1 MPEPDDIGLLTE
13 YARHNSEEA
22 FTALVERHV
31 NLVYSVALRSVGHS
45 DAAEEIAQAV
55 FIILAQKAQGLSKRT
70 VLSGWLYQTT
80 RLTAANY
87 LRTEIRR
94 QKREQEAYMQ
104 SILNEADGGAG
115 FQPAQTWQ
123 AGSLPHY
130 NDWEQIAPLL
140 DDAMERL
147 GEKDRN
153 AIVLRFFENRNLR
166 EVGTALGASEGVA
179 KMRVNR
185 ALEKLRKFFTRR
197 GVTLSAVAIA
207 GAVSARS
214 VQAAPV
220 GLANS
225 VTAVALAKGA
235 TASISTLTL
244 IKGALKIMAWT
255 KTKTAIVVCA
265 VAAAATTT
273 GVVGYKLVKSRP
285 VLQSSAIDE
294 VQADDTIRSQVTVEG
309 INNSGMTITSN
320 DFQDA
325 ILHVDRITDG
335 SGQPI
340 QFTTRRDGSLW
351 RYTETFNKP
360 IPPGGKIVETEEGT
374 ESGLIKPTGEP
385 NVYQYRTDIMLG
397 YGDVHRVEVI
407 RLPAGAVLLEKQPAD
422 AVETTNDSR
431 IELRIDKIIPSG
443 GSLAV
448 SCRYR
453 LAANAN

>member
-1 MPEPDDIGLLTE
+1 MVGQASSLRKPGRPEACPTTMTG
-13 YARHNSEEA
+13 NK
-22 FTALVERHV
+22 
-31 NLVYSVALRSVGHS
+31 LR
-45 DAAEEIAQAV
+45 
-55 FIILAQKAQGLSKRT
+55 RC
-70 VLSGWLYQTT
+70 WMT
-80 RLTAANY
+80 R
-87 LRTEIRR
+87 
-94 QKREQEAYMQ
+94 
-104 SILNEADGGAG
+104 
-115 FQPAQTWQ
+115 
-123 AGSLPHY
+123 
-130 NDWEQIAPLL
+130 
-140 DDAMERL
+140 MERL

-153 AIVLRFFENRNLR
+153 AIVLRFFENKNLR
-166 EVGTALGASEGVA
+166 EVGTALGASEDAA

-220 GLANS
+220 GLAKS

-235 TASISTLTL
+235 AASTSTLTL
-244 IKGALKIMAWT
+244 VKGALKIMAWT

-360 IPPGGKIVETEEGT
+360 IPPGGKIVETVEGT